1 MNKIRRVKLTIRLD
15 PELVAHLLARGK
27 RQNRGISNTVAAILA
42 RAFRLPVP
50 YPDRPS
56 AWDERY
62 NPDRRHPSR

>member
-1 MNKIRRVKLTIRLD
+1 MDRIAKVKITVRLD
-15 PELVAHLLARGK
+15 PEIVAQLLARGK
-27 RQNRGISNTVAAILA
+27 RQKRGISNTVAAVLA

-62 NPDRRHPSR
+62 NPDRRHPQR